1 VTASGCHTMRFSFK
15 PRLPTATKQRIFL
28 PISVGNKQSE
38 GAKFT
43 ELIGKLQGNLCHIV
57 VCDTLQRFN
66 VERTDQKEC
75 LRIAS
80 LNGAAWIYR
89 NHSSILW
96 TETETELSRWSE
108 WTSDP
113 QFPTLLQDTQHLFD
127 RDATFRVACE
137 AQIRGSLSLKY
148 ILEECAVLP
157 LWAPHADNLI
167 YPGTIGPA
175 IRAAHAAFRLR
186 YALTE
191 VAIRSKKARRQ
202 EGKKGIP

>member
-1 VTASGCHTMRFSFK
+1 MQV
-15 PRLPTATKQRIFL
+15 AT
-28 PISVGNKQSE
+28 
-38 GAKFT
+38 
-43 ELIGKLQGNLCHIV
+43 
-57 VCDTLQRFN
+57 
-66 VERTDQKEC
+66 
-75 LRIAS
+75 

-96 TETETELSRWSE
+96 TAEVSWWDK

-113 QFPTLLQDTQHLFD
+113 QFPTLLQETQHLFD
-127 RDATFRVACE
+127 RDATFR
-137 AQIRGSLSLKY
+137 AQIRGPLSLKY

-191 VAIRSKKARRQ
+191 VAIRSKKVRR
-202 EGKKGIP
+202 